1 MRFIAAPPLLLPW
14 LLLLL
19 LPMSATAMRA
29 DRLAQLRQQT
39 VDMFHHGYSNYMR
52 YAFPEDEV
60 WLFSLNLAYQL
71 RPLTCAPL
79 TRDRDDP
86 SRFALNDAL
95 GNYSLTLIDSLSTL
109 AILAGGPRDGPYTGP
124 KALRDFQRAITDF
137 VRHYGDGRHG
147 PSATGLRATGFDLDS
162 KVQVFE
168 TVIRGVG
175 GLLSAHLFAIG
186 ELPIPGYHPA
196 AARRRDDDDDDDDE
210 DPLETDPIAWPDGF
224 TYDGQLLRL
233 ALDLAQRLLPAF
245 YTTTGIPYP
254 RVNLRSGIPF
264 YVNSPLHGDDGPDEV
279 NGPAEITETCS
290 AGAGSLTLEFTVLS
304 RLTGDAR
311 FEQAAKRAFW
321 EVWRRRSDIGLIGNG
336 IDAEHG
342 VWIGPHAGIGAGM
355 DSFFEYALKSHI
367 LLSGHEMPNVSTSSA
382 SSRRRRSRPWLDPN
396 SLHDPLPAE
405 MHSSDAFLQAW
416 HEAHASVKRHLY
428 TDRSHYPYY
437 SNSHRATGQP
447 YTMWIDSLGAFYPG
461 LLALAGEVEEAIEA
475 NLVYT
480 ALWTRYSALPERWS
494 IRENNVEAGIG
505 WWPGRPEFIESTY
518 HIYRATRDPWYLHVG
533 EMVLK
538 DIRRRCYA
546 PCGWAGL
553 QDVRTG
559 EKQDRMES
567 FFLGETTK
575 YMYLLFDPDH
585 PLNNLDAA
593 FVFTT
598 EGHPLILPRRGQK
611 RQHHHHHH
619 HHHNHNHSHS
629 HSHNRPEGQGEA
641 RQSSSSKSKQVA
653 VYGRDNKG
661 FTKTCP
667 APPRTDGS
675 LTGSATAA
683 RPQLFGASRFTD
695 LFNTPN
701 MHGPVEAFETEDEAG
716 GGELVTRFRATS
728 NHSIFPWTL
737 PPSMLPV
744 NGTCAAPAARV
755 LSAIEFPARTRLG
768 PSLAWYSRA
777 GPVVR
782 SLDGLRLQLERR
794 HSQGWD
800 GPVWTITHVGTTMLG
815 RRESVFFHAEHVRHL
830 MDEAFTCLRREDAV
844 EMELLLSV
852 DKGPASFA
860 SSSLPSSAAA
870 ATATAASGSP
880 IPAESLLRHFLRA
893 VSSVFDPSQT
903 DLPSGSSSS
912 PLDED
917 EEEGGRERQ
926 EEDEQAALPRASI
939 LSLYA
944 HTPLGPGAVPLP
956 SQRDTPLQDSPSY
969 EAARPASN
977 FPWST
982 VYLGGHGCGSPL
994 PASAP
999 RQHQVVVFRRGRCPF
1014 VDKLNNIPSF
1024 RRGPN
1029 SLQLVVVVDEA
1040 DATTSTSSSSSSSYD
1055 DGGENLVE
1063 DDGAGLDRPLL
1074 SSQQMTPNGGPRLH
1088 GVPMVLVRGRRGD
1101 YERFGKAVAVGMR
1114 RKYRVQSQGLM
1125 IANAVVM

>member
-1 MRFIAAPPLLLPW
+1 MRFFAAPPLSL

-19 LPMSATAMRA
+19 LPLPMSAAAMRA

-52 YAFPEDEV
+52 HAFPEDE
-60 WLFSLNLAYQL
+60 L

-124 KALRDFQRAITDF
+124 KALRDFQRAIADF
-137 VRHYGDGRHG
+137 VRHYGDGRPG
-147 PSATGLRATGFDLDS
+147 PSATGIRATGFDLDS

-196 AARRRDDDDDDDDE
+196 AAQSRNKDDGDDDDDDDD
-210 DPLETDPIAWPDGF
+210 DPLETDPILWPDGF

-264 YVNSPLHGDDGPDEV
+264 YVNSPLHGADVPDEI

-367 LLSGHEMPNVSTSSA
+367 LLSGHEMPNVSSSSA
-382 SSRRRRSRPWLDPN
+382 SSRRRRSRHWLDPN

-533 EMVLK
+533 EMVLR

-575 YMYLLFDPDH
+575 YMYLLFDPEH

-593 FVFTT
+593 F
-598 EGHPLILPRRGQK
+598 GHDEPRP
-611 RQHHHHHH
+611 
-619 HHHNHNHSHS
+619 SL
-629 HSHNRPEGQGEA
+629 
-641 RQSSSSKSKQVA
+641 SSSKSKQVA
-653 VYGRDNKG
+653 VYGRDNDG

-667 APPRTDGS
+667 APPRVDGS

-716 GGELVTRFRATS
+716 GGERVTRFRATS

-744 NGTCAAPAARV
+744 NGTCAAPATRV
-755 LSAIEFPARTRLG
+755 VSAIEFPARTRLG

-794 HSQGWD
+794 HSESWD
-800 GPVWTITHVGTTMLG
+800 GPVWTITHVGVTMLG
-815 RRESVFFHAEHVRHL
+815 RRE
-830 MDEAFTCLRREDAV
+830 REDAV

-852 DKGPASFA
+852 DGKESSAATSLA
-860 SSSLPSSAAA
+860 SSSSPLSFPAA
-870 ATATAASGSP
+870 ATATATSGSP
-880 IPAESLLRHFLRA
+880 IPAESLLRNFLRA
-893 VSSVFDPSQT
+893 LSSVFDPSPT
-903 DLPSGSSSS
+903 VLPGSSSS
-912 PLDED
+912 LSSEEEED
-917 EEEGGRERQ
+917 EEEEGQDQQDES
-926 EEDEQAALPRASI
+926 EQASLPRASI

-969 EAARPASN
+969 DAAQPASN

-982 VYLGGHGCGSPL
+982 VYLGGHGCESPL

-999 RQHQVVVFRRGRCPF
+999 RQHQIVVLRRGRCPF

-1029 SLQLVVVVDEA
+1029 SLQLVVVD
-1040 DATTSTSSSSSSSYD
+1040 SS
-1055 DGGENLVE
+1055 E

-1101 YERFGKAVAVGMR
+1101 YERFGKVVAVGMR
-1114 RKYRVQSQGLM
+1114 RKYRIQSQGLI

>member
-1 MRFIAAPPLLLPW
+1 MWLFAAAPLLA
-14 LLLLL
+14 LLLLEPL
-19 LPMSATAMRA
+19 SAASMRS
-29 DRLAQLRQQT
+29 DRLAQLRKET
-39 VDMFHHGYSNYMR
+39 VDMFYHGYSNYMR
-52 YAFPEDEV
+52 HAFPEDE
-60 WLFSLNLAYQL
+60 L
-71 RPLTCAPL
+71 RPVTCAPL
-79 TRDRDDP
+79 TRDRHDP
-86 SRFALNDAL
+86 SRFGLNDAL

-109 AILAGGPRDGPYTGP
+109 AILAGGPRDGSYTGP
-124 KALRDFQRAITDF
+124 QALRDFQRGIAEF
-137 VRHYGDGRHG
+137 VHHYGDGRSG
-147 PSATGLRATGFDLDS
+147 PSATGIRATGFDLDS

-186 ELPIPGYHPA
+186 ELPIPGYHPRP
-196 AARRRDDDDDDDDE
+196 AARRQKCHVNVDGGGGGDDDDDDDGDDGD
-210 DPLETDPIAWPDGF
+210 DPLELDPIPWPDGF
-224 TYDGQLLRL
+224 SYDGQLLRL

-245 YTTTGIPYP
+245 YTPTGIPYP

-264 YVNSPLHGDDGPDEV
+264 YVNSPLHGDAGSNER

-367 LLSGHEMPNVSTSSA
+367 LLSGHEMPNASSSSSSSSSSSA
-382 SSRRRRSRPWLDPN
+382 SRRRWSRHRAAAGWLDPN
-396 SLHDPLPAE
+396 SLHEPLPAE
-405 MHSSDAFLQAW
+405 MHSSEAFLQAW

-538 DIRRRCYA
+538 DIRRRCFA

-575 YMYLLFDPDH
+575 YMYLLFDPEH
-585 PLNNLDAA
+585 PLNSLDAA
-593 FVFTT
+593 YVFTT
-598 EGHPLILPRRGQK
+598 EGHPLVLPRRRHHDAHHDRSQGS
-611 RQHHHHHH
+611 RQP
-619 HHHNHNHSHS
+619 SRS
-629 HSHNRPEGQGEA
+629 GKGR
-641 RQSSSSKSKQVA
+641 QVA
-653 VYGRDNKG
+653 VYSHDNGG

-667 APPRTDGS
+667 APPRADDS

-695 LFNTPN
+695 LYRTPN
-701 MHGPVEAFETEDEAG
+701 MHGPVEAFEAEDEG
-716 GGELVTRFRATS
+716 GGGRVTRFRATS

-737 PPSMLPV
+737 PLNMLPV
-744 NGTCAAPAARV
+744 NGTCAAPATRIM
-755 LSAIEFPARTRLG
+755 SAIEFPARDAAGALASRLG
-768 PSLAWYSRA
+768 ASLAWYSRA

-782 SLDGLRLQLERR
+782 SLDGLKLQLERR
-794 HSQGWD
+794 HSEAWD
-800 GPVWTITHVGTTMLG
+800 GPVWTITHVGATMLG
-815 RRESVFFHAEHVRHL
+815 RHESVFFHAEHVRHL

-844 EMELLLSV
+844 EMELLVAVRPDNGSR
-852 DKGPASFA
+852 STSSA
-860 SSSLPSSAAA
+860 SSSA
-870 ATATAASGSP
+870 ATPFPSSGSP
-880 IPAESLLRHFLRA
+880 IPPESLLRHFLRA
-893 VSSVFDPSQT
+893 VSSVFEPSHT
-903 DLPSGSSSS
+903 VLPPPGAGAGASSASTS
-912 PLDED
+912 
-917 EEEGGRERQ
+917 Q
-926 EEDEQAALPRASI
+926 EEARVQGEEPAVPRASI
-939 LSLYA
+939 LSFYA
-944 HTPLGPGAVPLP
+944 HTPLGAGAVPLP
-956 SQRDTPLQDSPSY
+956 SQRDTPVEDSPSY
-969 EAARPASN
+969 DALRPAAN

-982 VYLGGHGCGSPL
+982 IYLGGYACAAPL
-994 PASAP
+994 PTSAP
-999 RQHQVVVFRRGRCPF
+999 RQHHLIVLRRGGCPF
-1014 VDKLNNIPSF
+1014 VHKLNNIPSF
-1024 RRGPN
+1024 GRDA
-1029 SLQLVVVVDEA
+1029 SALQLVVVVDEA
-1040 DATTSTSSSSSSSYD
+1040 SSSASEHD
-1055 DGGENLVE
+1055 DGEE
-1063 DDGAGLDRPLL
+1063 DDAGLDRPLL
-1074 SSQQMTPNGGPRLH
+1074 STQQLTPNGGPRLH

-1101 YERFGKAVAVGMR
+1101 YERFGNAIAAGMR
-1114 RKYRVQSQGLM
+1114 RKYRIHSQGLL